1 MQQFV
6 INIPDNQVDFLTELL
21 TKLNI
26 SVEGKNTVS
35 NDVINIPKWQQEL
48 VLKRKMN
55 TKKEDYLSEEDMF
68 KFLESE

>member
-6 INIPDNQVDFLTELL
+6 INIPDSQVDFLTELL

-26 SVEGKNTVS
+26 SVEGKKTLT
-35 NDVINIPKWQQEL
+35 NDGIHIPAWQHEL
-48 VLKRKMN
+48 VLNRKMN
-55 TKKEDYLSEEDMF
+55 TKQEDYLSEEDMF